1 MTRPGRHRHWTIWL
15 AACLLPALLFPAPA
29 LAQQPPQSAAA
40 DANPL
45 VLEVTM
51 DGHVLSDSVGGFQRG
66 EEVFLPL
73 GELARLLTIAVRAD
87 PERGTAT
94 GYVLQESRSFSLD
107 LAAARVTIG
116 GAASGFP
123 AHLARVEEGDIYVS
137 SRLLGEW
144 LPAEFAIDMSTL
156 TLTVKPRERLP
167 LQERLERETRGGRA
181 VVRGQQQD
189 PGYPLH
195 REPYRKFRTPT
206 VDQTLGIGVQ
216 RGGGLSNTD
225 AMYTAYATGELL
237 GMESTLYYS
246 AAKGRDDTDVRF
258 TIGRRDP
265 DAGLLGPMR
274 ARAVLAG
281 NVPLAGINN
290 IALSNPV
297 GDGFLVSNRPLSQP
311 TGFDTHTLEGDL
323 PPGWDVELF
332 FNDALVG
339 FQQAG
344 PSGRYAFV
352 DQPLVYGP
360 NEFRLV
366 FHGPLGQVRVE
377 RQSFLLDRS
386 SVAPGD
392 FLYTVAASRDD
403 FGEENAQAQ
412 FEWGISKSFSA
423 TGGLVN
429 VDLAGERHQYANLG
443 VRAFGGPFIIGADVV
458 RERDGGHLAEL
469 YGKTRIGALSLSA
482 SRAWLDGF
490 TSDYYLPTDDKVRT
504 RDRLRADGAVTLG
517 ALRLPLTL
525 DITRDMRSSGMRQL
539 DVLGRIAAYRA
550 GTAISNTVR
559 WHSFGEFSTADGE
572 LQVSRRIA
580 GIGLLGNL
588 QYALK
593 PEVKGTA
600 LTVAADKALASG
612 YVWNLGIT
620 RAFEGDTCYFA
631 GLSKGLGR
639 FGLSANV
646 AYSSSRRLA
655 LGLQLFIAA
664 GREPREGRFFTDAQ
678 PMAAMGA
685 ASMRLFLDKNLN
697 GIADADEEGIPNAA
711 FIVNG
716 AAQQDRTGPNGMAY
730 LPRLPAHQHV
740 DIGVDVSTLEDPQW
754 TPRMAGVRTVP
765 RPGVTSVIDIP
776 VILTGEIDGTTY
788 LVEDGQQRAIGDIEL
803 ELLDNAGKVAGR
815 STSASDGYYIVPAV
829 PPGEYR
835 LRISREQLARLKLE
849 DTGTRLIS
857 MGKDGQVISGVDLYV
872 IRAD

>member
-1 MTRPGRHRHWTIWL
+1 MLPGLLL
-15 AACLLPALLFPAPA
+15 ASPA
-29 LAQQPPQSAAA
+29 LAQPASPAPAQAVSPATPSE
-40 DANPL
+40 ANPL

-51 DGHVLSDSVGGFQRG
+51 DGHQLSDSMAGFQQG
-66 EEVFLPL
+66 DEVFLPL
-73 GELARLLTIAVRAD
+73 GELARLLTLAIRTEPEQGRAS
-87 PERGTAT
+87 
-94 GYVLQESRSFSLD
+94 GYVLQESRSFSLE
-107 LAAARVTIG
+107 LASAQVTL
-116 GAASGFP
+116 SGSTRPFP
-123 AHLARVEEGDIYVS
+123 RQLARVEEGDIYVS

-144 LPAEFAIDMSTL
+144 LPAEFALDMSTL
-156 TLTVKPRERLP
+156 TLAIKPRERLP
-167 LQERLERETRGGRA
+167 LQERLEREARGGRA
-181 VVRGQQQD
+181 AVRGQQKD

-195 REPYRKFRTPT
+195 REPYRMFRTPT

-216 RGGGLSNTD
+216 RGGGVSNTD
-225 AMYTAYATGELL
+225 AMYTAYATGEML
-237 GMESTLYYS
+237 GMESTLYFS
-246 AAKGRDDTDVRF
+246 HARGRDDPDLRL

-265 DAGLLGPMR
+265 DAGLLGPLR

-297 GDGFLVSNRPLSQP
+297 GDGFLVSNRPLTQP

-344 PSGRYAFV
+344 PNGRYAFI

-377 RQSFLLDRS
+377 RQSFLLDRA
-386 SVAPGD
+386 SVAPGE

-403 FGEENAQAQ
+403 FGDENAQAQ

-423 TGGLVN
+423 SGGLVHVGLGN
-429 VDLAGERHQYANLG
+429 EQRRYANLG
-443 VRAFGGPFIIGADVV
+443 VRAFGGPFIVGADLV
-458 RERDGGHLAEL
+458 RDDDGGRLAEL
-469 YGKTRIGALSLSA
+469 YAKTRIGALSLSA

-490 TSDYYLPTDDKVRT
+490 TSDYYLPTEDKVRS
-504 RDRLRADGAVTLG
+504 RDRLRADGAIALG
-517 ALRLPLTL
+517 TLRLPLTL
-525 DITRDMRSSGMRQL
+525 DITRDMRSSGTRQL

-559 WHSFGEFSTADGE
+559 WHSFGDFTTADGE

-580 GIGLLGNL
+580 GIGVLGNL
-588 QYALK
+588 QYGLK
-593 PEVKGTA
+593 PEVKGNS
-600 LTVAADKALASG
+600 LTLSADKALDNG
-612 YVWNLGIT
+612 YVWNLGIS
-620 RAFEGDTCYFA
+620 RVFAGDTRYFA

-646 AYSSSRRLA
+646 AYSSSQQLA
-655 LGLQLFIAA
+655 LGLQLFIAT
-664 GREPREGRFFTDAQ
+664 GREPRQARFFTDAQ
-678 PMAAMGA
+678 PLAAMGA
-685 ASMRLFLDKNLN
+685 ASMRLFLDKNFN
-697 GIADADEEGIPNAA
+697 GVADPDEEGIPNAA

-716 AAQQDRTGPNGMAY
+716 AAQQDRTNAAGVAY

-740 DIGVDVSTLEDPQW
+740 DIGVDVATLEDPQW
-754 TPRMAGVRTVP
+754 TPRVAGVRTVP

-788 LVEDGQQRAIGDIEL
+788 IVEDGKERAIGDIEL
-803 ELLDNAGKVAGR
+803 ELLDDAGKVAAR
-815 STSASDGYYIVPAV
+815 ATSASDGYYIVPAV

-835 LRISREQLARLKLE
+835 LRIAREQLARLKLE
-849 DTGTRLIS
+849 DTGTRLIT
-857 MGKDGQVISGVDLYV
+857 MGKDGQVVSGVDLYV